1 MQIINAIQAKNGVK
15 TEQNK
20 LGTVTQ
26 PLQFLFL
33 KRKRLRMGSMEFRL
47 D

>member
-20 LGTVTQ
+20 LGSITQ
-26 PLQFLFL
+26 PLQFIS
-33 KRKRLRMGSMEFRL
+33 KK